1 MSGPTP
7 EQKARMVARKAKLD
21 AAFEE
26 YVQDMMS
33 TGDAPSGGVLVGWI
47 AGLQIMHFGEDGV
60 DSDGILT
67 EEKPNMNTFL
77 ARGVADA
84 TAERFQQNATGWY
97 DEG

>member
-1 MSGPTP
+1 MSDEPADV
-7 EQKARMVARKAKLD
+7 KARRLARKAKLD
-21 AAFEE
+21 AAFDE
-26 YVQDMMS
+26 YMQDMMS
-33 TGDAPSGGVLVGWI
+33 SGDAPSGVLVGWI
-47 AGLQIMHFGEDGV
+47 AGLQVMHFGEDGT
-60 DSDGILT
+60 DSDGILI